1 MANLRL
7 SFITGPHERVM
18 PLLDGRVKIEGVEDL
33 TYTISDPSVTF
44 WRQLTF
50 GEFELSEMSL
60 SSYLI
65 ARSKGMDIIAIPAFP
80 ARRFMHSE
88 LSINVDSGVK
98 NPQDLIGKR
107 IGVGDYQQT
116 SSLWT
121 RGVLEHDF
129 GVSQYQVEWWMER
142 SEDLSH
148 GGATGF
154 VPPQGIKFQRIPENK
169 SLASMLVNHE
179 LDAAPVGRA
188 FRPEQNIVDRSTRIR
203 ASGGDWSK
211 VKPLFP
217 DKIAEGT
224 RFFKAHGFIP
234 ANHTIIIRGDVD
246 RKYPWLAFNLYS
258 ALLEAKK
265 LAEETLARRIPQSL
279 VFGPEYLAKTR
290 EIFGRDPFPYGV
302 EPNRQFLQA
311 TIDFSHE
318 QGLTPAKEQVE
329 DLFAPSTRTV

>member
-1 MANLRL
+1 MANLKL
-7 SFITGPHERVM
+7 SLITGPHERVM
-18 PLLDGRVKIEGVEDL
+18 PLLDGRVKIEGVENL
-33 TYTISDPSVTF
+33 VYTISDPSVTF

-50 GEFELSEMSL
+50 GEFEISEMSL

-65 ARSKGMDIIAIPAFP
+65 ARSKGMDMIAIPAFP

-88 LSINVDSGVK
+88 LFINVDSGVK
-98 NPQDLIGKR
+98 KPEDLAGKR

-116 SSLWT
+116 SALWT

-129 GVSQYQVEWWMER
+129 GVSQYEVEWWMER

-154 VPPQGIKFQRIPENK
+154 APPRGIKFQRIPENN

-179 LDAAPVGRA
+179 LDAAPVSRA

-211 VKPLFP
+211 VKPVFP

-224 RFFKAHGFIP
+224 RFI
-234 ANHTIIIRGDVD
+234 N
-246 RKYPWLAFNLYS
+246 
-258 ALLEAKK
+258 
-265 LAEETLARRIPQSL
+265 
-279 VFGPEYLAKTR
+279 
-290 EIFGRDPFPYGV
+290 
-302 EPNRQFLQA
+302 
-311 TIDFSHE
+311 
-318 QGLTPAKEQVE
+318 
-329 DLFAPSTRTV
+329 